1 MRHSNDH
8 AASTNFTAST
18 VAHAKFASMQDM
30 KLEIDDGVEY
40 FDSTLDVALVELR
53 RLRDIQIAIST
64 SMYSRASILV
74 SASAIAATFTA
85 AASSDLWLLLPSA
98 CFIFAALAGVRVI
111 FPAMGLSIDA
121 SKIMEVARGLSAI
134 QLKYEFATGL
144 VEEYFHQD
152 RILRIQSTWSRCGL
166 IGFIA
171 GTIAAAA
178 IAFMAII

>member
-1 MRHSNDH
+1 MPDI
-8 AASTNFTAST
+8 
-18 VAHAKFASMQDM
+18 

-53 RLRDIQIAIST
+53 RLRDIQLAIST

-85 AASSDLWLLLPSA
+85 AASSDFWLLLPSA
-98 CFIFAALAGVRVI
+98 GFIFAALAGVRVI
-111 FPAMGLSIDA
+111 FPAMGLSLDA
-121 SKIMEVARGLSAI
+121 SKIMEIACGLSAI
-134 QLKYEFATGL
+134 QLKYEVATGL

-166 IGFIA
+166 VGFIA

-178 IAFMAII
+178 IGLLPII